1 MNELNKLTCKF
12 HNPEVEEK
20 FLEYDWKSKS
30 KSVRIGLFFILVLL
44 GGNIAAEFLE
54 RTSNSNVAGFVIG
67 FVSASILLKATDNF
81 RRNYFERFFS
91 IYISIIYP
99 FNSYLNIDIY
109 RLNYDLP
116 AFPFIITI
124 IILKILPI
132 SFLWSTP
139 TAIICFLS
147 SMSLLEHSKMEP
159 QMYLIYIVIFIF
171 LVFDKWRNEI
181 STRNDYSKNVT
192 IEDTRLLMYE
202 TLKRYFGETLSDQIL
217 SEKGKLSGQIKWV
230 SVAFTDISSYSTIIE
245 NMSPKVAVKLLNQYF
260 SKMHDVIEKHGG
272 HILNYIG
279 DSIMIVFGA
288 PNDIDDHELKAVEC
302 AIEMKESLDSLNEEW
317 DQSEFSRFWK
327 NHGIE
332 KVTARTG
339 IHSGSVIAGN
349 IGSDR
354 MLQYSTIGD
363 VVNVASRLEKANKE
377 FGTDICFSHEIYI
390 NLKKELHKNSSL
402 SGEIKLKGRSSP
414 SKVYSI

>member
-67 FVSASILLKATDNF
+67 FVGASILLKATDNF

-171 LVFDKWRNEI
+171 LIFDKWRNEI

-349 IGSDR
+349 IGSNR

-402 SGEIKLKGRSSP
+402 SGEIKLKGRSAP

>member
-44 GGNIAAEFLE
+44 GGSIGAEFLE

-67 FVSASILLKATDNF
+67 FVGASILLKATDNF

-202 TLKRYFGETLSDQIL
+202 TLKRYFGETLSDQIDSL
-217 SEKGKLSGQIKWV
+217 DVLYVTRVQQERFDNK
-230 SVAFTDISSYSTIIE
+230 SSYE
-245 NMSPKVAVKLLNQYF
+245 AVKDLYRVTPKLLESVKSN
-260 SKMHDVIEKHGG
+260 
-272 HILNYIG
+272 
-279 DSIMIVFGA
+279 MIVMHPLPRVG
-288 PNDIDDHELKAVEC
+288 E
-302 AIEMKESLDSLNEEW
+302 IEPSCDSLPC
-317 DQSEFSRFWK
+317 
-327 NHGIE
+327 
-332 KVTARTG
+332 ARYFQQAKYG
-339 IHSGSVIAGN
+339 LYI
-349 IGSDR
+349 R
-354 MLQYSTIGD
+354 MALISLLLQD
-363 VVNVASRLEKANKE
+363 
-377 FGTDICFSHEIYI
+377 
-390 NLKKELHKNSSL
+390 
-402 SGEIKLKGRSSP
+402 
-414 SKVYSI
+414 

>member
-67 FVSASILLKATDNF
+67 FVGASILLKATDNF